1 MNLFIRRTDLHGST
15 SEETRKVLRDEL
27 EQLSEMDLQERI
39 RQAILG
45 GHTYRPK
52 QQEALDALQQGNN
65 VLAILGTGRGKSA
78 IFQSY
83 SAYLALWKHQ
93 VTVIVYPLR
102 ALVNDQYQALEQ
114 KLKPLGLRVRLAT
127 GALEGE
133 ERAIFFQQAEQGQVD
148 LILTTP
154 EFLLCNQQRL
164 MGLGDRLGLVVID
177 EAHHLVSRRQGYKQ
191 LPEGLR
197 RMKPQQILAVT
208 ATAGDEAAEQIVELL
223 GIQRVVIDPH
233 VRQNLRLVD
242 QRENYK
248 KAEYL
253 LALVN
258 RGEKMVVY
266 LNSRQKV
273 VQLAELLR
281 ENATDKVGQK
291 ICYYH
296 GGLSSADRLAVENA
310 FRSGEIQVI
319 VTTSAFGE
327 GIDIPDIRHVVLY
340 HLSFSGEEYNQLAG
354 RAGRD
359 GKEAWVHLLYNR
371 RDETL
376 NQNVLASACPT
387 REVLGRFYKLLQF
400 LVQGKPA
407 IELTNGELAD
417 LVKREH
423 FAEPNE
429 SCISGWLG
437 IFEELGFLERER
449 EGSKRRIIMIPSPNK
464 MDLFSSLRYQECM
477 AELEDFQRYLQIAFD
492 RNQEKLLA
500 AVNRPIYPAGW
511 QCMLG
516 GTEDDSI

>member
-1 MNLFIRRTDLHGST
+1 M
-15 SEETRKVLRDEL
+15 
-27 EQLSEMDLQERI
+27 
-39 RQAILG
+39 
-45 GHTYRPK
+45 
-52 QQEALDALQQGNN
+52 
-65 VLAILGTGRGKSA
+65 
-78 IFQSY
+78 
-83 SAYLALWKHQ
+83 
-93 VTVIVYPLR
+93 
-102 ALVNDQYQALEQ
+102 
-114 KLKPLGLRVRLAT
+114 
-127 GALEGE
+127 
-133 ERAIFFQQAEQGQVD
+133 
-148 LILTTP
+148 
-154 EFLLCNQQRL
+154 
-164 MGLGDRLGLVVID
+164 
-177 EAHHLVSRRQGYKQ
+177 
-191 LPEGLR
+191 
-197 RMKPQQILAVT
+197 
-208 ATAGDEAAEQIVELL
+208 
-223 GIQRVVIDPH
+223 
-233 VRQNLRLVD
+233 
-242 QRENYK
+242 
-248 KAEYL
+248 
-253 LALVN
+253 
-258 RGEKMVVY
+258 
-266 LNSRQKV
+266 NSRQKV